1 MPNEGISLLP
11 KGIIHARTLINS
23 IANESFIN
31 LSTKTPLWSETE
43 LLCKPFNGKLT
54 YSRDNIEM
62 VLEID
67 IGRTPD
73 TGYLQEIMETLP
85 IPTNYKY
92 SLEPKALITVVREI
106 AVTTNTTKHELA
118 NFFSDSIMVALV
130 VTQTL
135 LMNQVLTSDS
145 VGVFFEMLPYP
156 SEPWDFSELSRKIL
170 QQK

>member
-31 LSTKTPLWSETE
+31 LSTKTPLWSE

-73 TGYLQEIMETLP
+73 TGNLQEIMETLP

-118 NFFSDSIMVALV
+118 NFFSDSMMVALV
-130 VTQTL
+130 VTQNL